1 VESKIEL
8 KKVEAKPVLS
18 VRLETTI
25 DELPSLINE
34 SYRRIAEYLAELGE
48 APADAPFAAYYRLDT
63 QSIDIELGVRVSKN
77 LPGKDD
83 IKSGET
89 VPGDAVIYI
98 HEGPYTD
105 LKPVYQELFDW
116 IEENGC
122 KPKGLYYE
130 YYFNSPG
137 DVAEKNL
144 STRIV
149 IPVEK

>member
-1 VESKIEL
+1 M
-8 KKVEAKPVLS
+8 PLS
-18 VRLETTI
+18 IYMKAL
-25 DELPSLINE
+25 
-34 SYRRIAEYLAELGE
+34 YR
-48 APADAPFAAYYRLDT
+48 F
-63 QSIDIELGVRVSKN
+63 
-77 LPGKDD
+77 
-83 IKSGET
+83 
-89 VPGDAVIYI
+89 
-98 HEGPYTD
+98 
-105 LKPVYQELFDW
+105 KPVYQELFDW